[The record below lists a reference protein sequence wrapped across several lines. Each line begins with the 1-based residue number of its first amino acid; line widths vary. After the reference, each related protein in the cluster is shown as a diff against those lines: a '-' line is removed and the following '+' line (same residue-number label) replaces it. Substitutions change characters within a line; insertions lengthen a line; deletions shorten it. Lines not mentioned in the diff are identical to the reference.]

1 MNNTGCILTELAEL
15 LCTPE
20 PALWML
26 LAPEIEENGFLS
38 SWDGV
43 GWDRM
48 GMASCNPAPAWALPV
63 AWTLHSPV
71 QNCVAP
77 FSVSS
82 DL

>member
-20 PALWML
+20 PALPML

-43 GWDRM
+43 GWD
-48 GMASCNPAPAWALPV
+48 GTEWVWPAE
-63 AWTLHSPV
+63 TLLRPGLY
-71 QNCVAP
+71 Q
-77 FSVSS
+77 
-82 DL
+82 